1 MRFELFSQV
10 ALAQDLPEH
19 ALRAGDLATI
29 VDHHPVEDGE
39 DGYSL
44 EVFDVL
50 GDTLAVVTVAESY
63 IEPLDVYKRQSPSWA
78 TASR

>member
-29 VDHHPVEDGE
+29 VDHHSVEDGE

-63 IEPLDVYKRQSPSWA
+63 IEPLRAGEVLSVRA
-78 TASR
+78 LAA